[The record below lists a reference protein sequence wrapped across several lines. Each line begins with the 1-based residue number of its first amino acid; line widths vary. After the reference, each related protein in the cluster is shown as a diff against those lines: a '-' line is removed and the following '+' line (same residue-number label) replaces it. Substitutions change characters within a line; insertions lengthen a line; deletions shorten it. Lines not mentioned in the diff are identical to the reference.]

1 MDFESLKSNHL
12 LHAVGIGLVTAYAS
26 KNKVLGT
33 GVGLGLYYYMTQ
45 YGHGFGHGFG
55 HCISGCPLQN
65 HSKEVNETV
74 YNNPR
79 ELMNTYS
86 ATI

>member
-45 YGHGFGHGFG
+45 YGH
-55 HCISGCPLQN
+55 CISGCPLKN